1 MSAHDDGQ
9 GGHARTRV
17 WVGRIPAQCDR
28 SFNVQKDPCPH
39 HPRHLLFRTSAELEM
54 LMVYVSERICVN
66 EVSEVDDTRG
76 MERESAKKTQAKRM
90 RAFMAA

>member
-1 MSAHDDGQ
+1 
-9 GGHARTRV
+9 
-17 WVGRIPAQCDR
+17 
-28 SFNVQKDPCPH
+28 
-39 HPRHLLFRTSAELEM
+39 M